1 MKKYVSLFLSV
12 MLMFIVSACTSDD
25 GLETSKAEMNE
36 GQWHHTTMSLGI
48 SKESFEA
55 KGSASTRAI
64 SDEWQDGDKLYLRF
78 VTYYGVQNGT
88 AIYDGKKGM
97 WNVSYQGK
105 LNKNVESQL
114 FVIFLDNVETENSAQ
129 DGVIPLDC
137 YHGVF
142 MDEHGTYL
150 YDPDEDNLAAKAT
163 LKSLTSRV
171 RFKGD
176 TPDMDFKVIGFTYYT
191 GYNVQNHSFTTG
203 SDIVRTKTKADSQS
217 DYIYVQQLT
226 AENRQIVLGRTY
238 EEGNYTFKEI
248 CNDKMFVVGKSGIIT
263 IPNKTQYSGW
273 SKKQVSGVDED
284 GHGWVD
290 LDLPSGTIWCT
301 ENYGADWEEYKKT
314 GDGNNLI
321 GAVCLWGSIDFT
333 NPSQSTTDIGGTD
346 EDIVTVAWGKKWR
359 TPSWE
364 NAEELINNTTRSGF
378 QEGYFGNVSAYVWTG
393 KNDETIVMPLQE
405 RWVINSL
412 WTSTPR
418 YGDRIYLFRV
428 DGSWY
433 DESRSAGATEIRPVM
448 VK

>member
-1 MKKYVSLFLSV
+1 
-12 MLMFIVSACTSDD
+12 MFVASACTSDD
-25 GLETSKAEMNE
+25 VLETNKAEMNE
-36 GQWHHTTMSLGI
+36 GQWHHITMSLGI
-48 SKESFEA
+48 SKESFDA

-88 AIYDGKKGM
+88 AIYDGKKRI
-97 WNVSYQGK
+97 WNVSYEGK
-105 LNKNVESQL
+105 FNKNVESQL
-114 FVIFLDNVETENSAQ
+114 FVVFLDNIEKENPAQ
-129 DGVIPLDC
+129 DGVIPLDR
-137 YHGVF
+137 YHGVY

-150 YDPDEDNLAAKAT
+150 YDPDNNNLVAKAT

-176 TPDMDFKVIGFTYYT
+176 TPNMNFKVIGLTYYT

-238 EEGNYTFKEI
+238 EEGNYIFQKI
-248 CNDKMFVVGKSGIIT
+248 CGNNMFVVGKSGFIT

-301 ENYGADWEEYKKT
+301 ENFGADLEEYKKT
-314 GDGNNLI
+314 GDGYCLI
-321 GAVCLWGSIDFT
+321 GALCPWGSVDYT
-333 NPSQSTTDIGGTD
+333 NYSQSATDIGGTD
-346 EDIVTVAWGKKWR
+346 KDIVTMAWGKTWR
-359 TPSWE
+359 IPSWE
-364 NAEELINNTTRSGF
+364 NAAELINNTTRSEF
-378 QEGYFGNVSAYVWTG
+378 QEGYFGNVHAYVWTG
-393 KNDETIVMPLQE
+393 INDEIIVMPIQD
-405 RWVINSL
+405 RYVTNAF
-412 WTSTPR
+412 WTSTP
-418 YGDRIYLFRV
+418 YTYDINEAYMFRV
-428 DGSWY
+428 DGSW
-433 DESRSAGATEIRPVM
+433 DPAFSKSNATEIRPIM